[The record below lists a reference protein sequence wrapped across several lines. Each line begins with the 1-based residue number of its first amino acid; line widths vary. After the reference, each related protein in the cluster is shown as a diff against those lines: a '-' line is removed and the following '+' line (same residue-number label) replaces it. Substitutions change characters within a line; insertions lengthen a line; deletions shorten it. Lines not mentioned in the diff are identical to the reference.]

1 MGALF
6 SALSVYLALLKIYIF
21 FIILLLNAMWTKRK
35 MKKKSSV
42 SCIRGHWTQR
52 KEKVG
57 GWKKEEKEKNLI
69 LEGDELSLLS
79 DTLHETVGELLFF
92 PLSLYLA
99 YIYLQNIVCGEDE
112 DHLPTKEE
120 EKESGRRREGKTEG
134 RETMREWALTQP
146 FQWLGPG
153 LVLF

>member
-6 SALSVYLALLKIYIF
+6 SALSVYLALLKKYIF